1 MKTHLKVLF
10 VTVTSASLLLI
21 GILLPNKSVSADDT
35 QPTKIQW
42 RQTLEPIK
50 ATLQALPTQD
60 PIHLSNLLQ
69 REQLALSNQAVR
81 LEMSDQVA
89 QTTQSY
95 IDTEKAKGKDTTSLE
110 SALASYEE
118 SVNTAQSFHDKAAT
132 NLASPAGFD
141 LNGNVTDKE
150 TARQTIHTAAQ
161 NLRQVHTNLTNAS
174 LTLRTAVKDYRAA
187 NKAR

>member
-10 VTVTSASLLLI
+10 VTVTAASLLLI
-21 GILLPNKSVSADDT
+21 GILLPNNSVSADDT
-35 QPTKIQW
+35 QPTKIHW

-89 QTTQSY
+89 QTTQAY
-95 IDTEKAKGKDTTSLE
+95 IDDSKSKGQRHHQPRKCSCQLQ
-110 SALASYEE
+110 
-118 SVNTAQSFHDKAAT
+118 SV
-132 NLASPAGFD
+132 G
-141 LNGNVTDKE
+141 
-150 TARQTIHTAAQ
+150 
-161 NLRQVHTNLTNAS
+161 
-174 LTLRTAVKDYRAA
+174 
-187 NKAR
+187 